1 LVAVAVGLTMAGC
14 STTKNSNPDEQIR
27 NQKLSTSFVS
37 ENLKIETDCA
47 WYKLTKTDCKIVAI
61 ESTATHPTF
70 GATVNNRSQA
80 LGRAKDKAY
89 LQVSEFMKT
98 EITSDRVTTTIAKNL
113 EKARDKVS
121 SGKIAEG
128 EVVEMT
134 DKEASNI
141 SVRDNANE
149 TIVTT
154 TSKIKVETRSIL
166 KGFSVI
172 KQEVVGDQEVAVTIR
187 WDAVNQQTAA
197 QLLKQM
203 GN

>member
-1 LVAVAVGLTMAGC
+1 M
-14 STTKNSNPDEQIR
+14 
-27 NQKLSTSFVS
+27 STSFVS

-70 GATVNNRSQA
+70 GATVNNRSLA
-80 LGRAKDKAY
+80 MDRAKDKAY
-89 LQVSEFMKT
+89 RQVSEFMETK
-98 EITSDRVTTTIAKNL
+98 ITSDRVTTTIAKNL

-154 TSKIKVETRSIL
+154 TSKIKVQTDSIL
-166 KGFSVI
+166 RGFSVI

-187 WDAVNQQTAA
+187 WDPDNQRMVNQFRKKQT
-197 QLLKQM
+197 